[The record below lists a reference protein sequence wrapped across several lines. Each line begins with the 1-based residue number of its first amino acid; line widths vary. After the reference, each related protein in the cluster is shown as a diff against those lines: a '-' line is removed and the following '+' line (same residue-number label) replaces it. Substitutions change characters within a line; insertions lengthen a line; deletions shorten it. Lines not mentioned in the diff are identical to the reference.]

1 MVVVAQKT
9 QKLQGF
15 FFFIFR
21 KIGFLNFAILKSS
34 PNSETGPL
42 IKKWFQ

>member
-9 QKLQGF
+9 KKVIR
-15 FFFIFR
+15 FFIFR

-42 IKKWFQ
+42 IKKCFQ